1 MNAREYLELVGTT
14 NAKINEE
21 MTQLA
26 ELKAAAMSMSVSP
39 ESERVSSSRNY
50 HRLEDVICKITMLE
64 EKIDKDIDNFID
76 YKSSLKYMIDMISD
90 EELQTVLCMKYLE
103 NRSLS
108 EIGDAIKKRDKIS
121 IRTVRRKIAKA
132 IAELQKFAP
141 KNYQ

>member
-14 NAKINEE
+14 NKQINAEI
-21 MTQLA
+21 TALS
-26 ELKAAAMSMSVSP
+26 ELKAMAMSMSSSP
-39 ESERVSSSRNY
+39 ESERVSMSRNL
-50 HRLEDVICKITMLE
+50 HRLEDVIVKIAMLE

-76 YKSSLKYMIDMISD
+76 YKSSLRYSISRLSD
-90 EELQTVLCMKYLE
+90 KELQTVLVMRYLE

-132 IAELQKFAP
+132 IAELQKIS
-141 KNYQ
+141 KIND

>member
-1 MNAREYLELVGTT
+1 
-14 NAKINEE
+14 
-21 MTQLA
+21 
-26 ELKAAAMSMSVSP
+26 MS

-90 EELQTVLCMKYLE
+90 EELRTVLCMKYLE